1 MVGKKHQLA
10 RPTACISVA
19 NSTTSIGLDKRL
31 SSTMVANVT
40 LPMQIWHMLA
50 LCWHTSLGNTSMGL
64 CMVGRNHW
72 GWQIATIG
80 LGIRLCNGGK
90 LDGLTSKVHMNIRM
104 CIKHRLASRM
114 QLQFRLC
121 MVGRE
126 KRLATP
132 TWQIAPMGLGIRL
145 CSGGNMHGLA
155 SKVHFNIRLSMTGR
169 KQWLASK
176 LHLTLRL
183 CMTGKL
189 HGGLA
194 SHLWLVTTMGTV
206 GRKE

>member
-1 MVGKKHQLA
+1 MVG
-10 RPTACISVA
+10 S
-19 NSTTSIGLDKRL
+19 
-31 SSTMVANVT
+31 
-40 LPMQIWHMLA
+40 
-50 LCWHTSLGNTSMGL
+50 
-64 CMVGRNHW
+64 
-72 GWQIATIG
+72 
-80 LGIRLCNGGK
+80 
-90 LDGLTSKVHMNIRM
+90 
-104 CIKHRLASRM
+104 
-114 QLQFRLC
+114 
-121 MVGRE
+121 E

-132 TWQIAPMGLGIRL
+132 TWQMAPMELGIRLCSGGNMHGLASKLHFNIRLSMTGRKQWLGTVGRKQWLAPSTWHMATMVMASRKLGLASQMHLDIRLCMVGSEKRLATPTWQMAPMELGIRL

>member
-1 MVGKKHQLA
+1 
-10 RPTACISVA
+10 
-19 NSTTSIGLDKRL
+19 
-31 SSTMVANVT
+31 
-40 LPMQIWHMLA
+40 
-50 LCWHTSLGNTSMGL
+50 
-64 CMVGRNHW
+64 
-72 GWQIATIG
+72 
-80 LGIRLCNGGK
+80 
-90 LDGLTSKVHMNIRM
+90 
-104 CIKHRLASRM
+104 
-114 QLQFRLC
+114 
-121 MVGRE
+121 
-126 KRLATP
+126 
-132 TWQIAPMGLGIRL
+132 
-145 CSGGNMHGLA
+145 MHGLA